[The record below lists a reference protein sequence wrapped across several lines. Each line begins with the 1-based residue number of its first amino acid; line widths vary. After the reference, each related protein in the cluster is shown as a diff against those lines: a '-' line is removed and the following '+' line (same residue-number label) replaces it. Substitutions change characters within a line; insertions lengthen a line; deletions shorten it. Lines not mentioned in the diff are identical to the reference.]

1 MRDEEFH
8 HSITELL
15 ADWAETSRP
24 IYEAVQI
31 IGERWSPRSVE
42 LRDQMNRNGVPAG
55 FYDTDTDEGRE
66 LLAAH
71 GVGVATAQLPVVIL
85 QFRPDLP
92 PLQNPPDDELGDAF
106 GVNVTLDSGTN
117 EPIASATTMRV
128 AHQTLHHDPRHPSA
142 IILPVRNTRPR
153 PRGDAHSGTGD

>member
-106 GVNVTLDSGTN
+106 GVNVTLDSDRHFDVTVIGAG
-117 EPIASATTMRV
+117 PRASRRLST
-128 AHQTLHHDPRHPSA
+128 AHPKVSIRS
-142 IILPVRNTRPR
+142 
-153 PRGDAHSGTGD
+153 